1 MWRGRGT
8 EYYSVRPSVS
18 IRFAVWHRTS
28 ACLLTGSHDLLTS
41 VNSEQEGQDDTKNVI
56 LRRYCFLASSEV
68 LHSTCGTDV
77 LLISDCRDM
86 PGVWKHREHSESCQ
100 CSWCQ
105 CAVNRT
111 SGIYKYNV
119 ACFAVCSS
127 PCLPVV
133 AAFELPLEVWSWGF
147 SLTWSQISHFWLKF
161 DAVISQKYCVS
172 YSTQQDG
179 KASCTQAVHTN
190 LNPPCLSLHYQL
202 QCHYHQCYV
211 GISWL
216 LAFSLD
222 LWIFKRDQPE
232 DFQLH
237 FGSCGLKL
245 IIIIIIIIR
254 GFQVPVFQELDVNMY
269 QVL

>member
-18 IRFAVWHRTS
+18 IRFAVWHQTS
-28 ACLLTGSHDLLTS
+28 ACLLTVSHDLLTS

-56 LRRYCFLASSEV
+56 LRRYCFSASSEV

-172 YSTQQDG
+172 YSTQQEWKG
-179 KASCTQAVHTN
+179 
-190 LNPPCLSLHYQL
+190 
-202 QCHYHQCYV
+202 
-211 GISWL
+211 
-216 LAFSLD
+216 
-222 LWIFKRDQPE
+222 
-232 DFQLH
+232 QLH
-237 FGSCGLKL
+237 ASSSYKL
-245 IIIIIIIIR
+245 ESALPQFTLSTTMPLPSVLR
-254 GFQVPVFQELDVNMY
+254 WYLLVAGFQFRSLN
-269 QVL
+269 L